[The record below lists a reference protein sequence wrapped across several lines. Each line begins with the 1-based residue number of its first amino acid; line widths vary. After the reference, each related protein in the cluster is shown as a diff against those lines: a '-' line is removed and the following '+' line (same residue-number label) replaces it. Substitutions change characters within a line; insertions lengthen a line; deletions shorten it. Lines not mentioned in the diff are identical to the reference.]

1 MVDFA
6 PDTVHGLSADVY
18 FNGQPVRVLG
28 GVLFNHAI
36 EKLDL
41 TANDEGA
48 IGPVKTLRRGDATT
62 VTVPLTDTLGLAT
75 WSGIAL
81 PFASGITSGPTSGAI
96 VLPKAQPGDDYLEE
110 AHELRLV
117 TRDGAATLV
126 FSSAVVTELDELEM
140 NEEDQQVWAA
150 TFTCYRF
157 THSGQST
164 PFYILSGSHPPA

>member
-75 WSGIAL
+75 W
-81 PFASGITSGPTSGAI
+81 GPTSGAI